1 MSGITVILGKSLLTE
16 GQVKQTEKVSSKEIS
31 VVPGLNNS
39 TLPGAAQDKEQ
50 VQPVRFLSAT
60 KGQRVNNRAPATCQ
74 SCCRQALHLLSY
86 QPCQEHGYVSQRKEL
101 RPGVLGKHCPGT
113 VRKGLRS
120 ATRTRSHNDRGPGTP
135 LLPSPTGWTRPV
147 THSQACSGHPRD
159 VC

>member
-120 ATRTRSHNDRGPGTP
+120 ATRTRSHNDRGLGTP
-135 LLPSPTGWTRPV
+135 PLPSPTG
-147 THSQACSGHPRD
+147 
-159 VC
+159 

>member
-16 GQVKQTEKVSSKEIS
+16 GQVKQTDKGSSKEIS
-31 VVPGLNNS
+31 VVHGLNDS

-50 VQPVRFLSAT
+50 VQSIRFLSPT

-74 SCCRQALHLLSY
+74 NCCRQAFLLLSY

-101 RPGVLGKHCPGT
+101 RPGVMGKHCPGHSQQGPSLCHQD
-113 VRKGLRS
+113 KEPQCQGP
-120 ATRTRSHNDRGPGTP
+120 RTL
-135 LLPSPTGWTRPV
+135 LLPSPTGWTAPAA
-147 THSQACSGHPRD
+147 HSQACSGHPRD